1 MEKLAKSTCTNQ
13 SFDIFRGPPYPVCT
27 QRELVLVRKHGQNSV
42 NKEIAKLR
50 NLLSRLSR
58 KIKIKS
64 RLKRKV
70 KNSSSQRLK
79 LNTVIK
85 KRLKTL
91 KSDKIHK
98 KSKKFKIIKTQYKSR
113 HYTFWSGYPALLF
126 VYFAFI
132 KTFHS
137 LHLFINGFFKCNLAC
152 SVRLSQSISCHWL
165 EYWGR
170 GSGLEFRWGW
180 QWSSYLGRPMGA
192 WPSKIRPRLEYWR
205 NVLQTTAIQDCRDLA
220 VWSIKLIACLCE
232 ATCKNWFCMEG
243 RVTWLEYVGRSVMIA
258 KLAFLTVQGQVHE
271 IDETTTHQGKV
282 HEPYTNVHTKNID
295 VTNETISGNA
305 AVMSTNDCF
314 YIHCDAADAP
324 YDVKSQHEDSHVPCF
339 THLHSMTSPIQPQM

>member
-1 MEKLAKSTCTNQ
+1 MEKLNKSTCTNQ
-13 SFDIFRGPPYPVCT
+13 YFDNFRGPPIPVCT
-27 QRELVLVRKHGQNSV
+27 QQELVLVRKHGQNSV

-50 NLLSRLSR
+50 NLLSR
-58 KIKIKS
+58 KVKIKS
-64 RLKRKV
+64 RLKKKV
-70 KNSSSQRLK
+70 KNSSSQSLK

-98 KSKKFKIIKTQYKSR
+98 KSKKFKITKTHYKSR

-132 KTFHS
+132 KTSHS

-152 SVRLSQSISCHWL
+152 SVLLSQSISCHWL

-170 GSGLEFRWGW
+170 GLGLEFRWGW

-192 WPSKIRPRLEYWR
+192 WPSKNRPRLEYWR
-205 NVLQTTAIQDCRDLA
+205 NVLQTTAIQNCRNLA
-220 VWSIKLIACLCE
+220 IWFIKLITCLCE

-271 IDETTTHQGKV
+271 IDKTTTHQGKV
-282 HEPYTNVHTKNID
+282 HEP
-295 VTNETISGNA
+295 
-305 AVMSTNDCF
+305 
-314 YIHCDAADAP
+314 
-324 YDVKSQHEDSHVPCF
+324 
-339 THLHSMTSPIQPQM
+339 